1 MVSIVI
7 VSHSSKIA
15 EGVVE
20 LCAQMAEEVTILPA
34 GGTEDNR
41 IGTDALKIKETIEK
55 ADNGDGVAV
64 FVDLGSALMNAEM
77 ALEML
82 NENLKDRVI
91 IVDSPIVE
99 GSVVASVEAS
109 LNKGLKDVVKSAE
122 DAKNMNKKG

>member
-7 VSHSSKIA
+7 VSHSNKIA
-15 EGVVE
+15 EGIVE
-20 LCAQMAEEVTILPA
+20 LCGQMAEEVPIIPA

-41 IGTDALKIKETIEK
+41 IGTDALKIKEAIER
-55 ADNGDGVAV
+55 ADDGDGVVV

-77 ALEML
+77 ALELL
-82 NENLKDRVI
+82 NEDLKDRVI

-109 LNKGLKDVVKSAE
+109 LNKGLEDVVKSAE
-122 DAKNMNKKG
+122 EVKSMNKKG

>member
-15 EGVVE
+15 EGAVE

-41 IGTDALKIKETIEK
+41 IGTDPLKIKEAIER
-55 ADNGDGVAV
+55 ADDGDGVVV

-82 NENLKDRVI
+82 NEDLKDRVI
-91 IVDSPIVE
+91 IADSPIVE